1 LLFEIFK
8 ELLQMKQNLTTCPN
22 CGHQFDAGEALQ
34 KHLEIELKKNLEAQ
48 EKANG
53 LKLEAMKQKFA
64 EEKKAF
70 EQEEKKKMWAIAQ
83 SEAQKRSDEK
93 NAAMLAALKEDNE
106 QKQKLIILGRE
117 KEIELLKKEQELKN
131 QQELMKIQL
140 EKTMIE
146 KTKDIEEAAK
156 KRKDEEFELVKKDFE
171 QKLKAQVDL
180 VNEMKRKADQGSMQ
194 LQGEVQEIAIEYIL
208 QQAFPYDRIEE
219 IKKGQRGA
227 DAIQTV
233 INEFG
238 NTCGKIIFESK
249 RTQNFGGDWIEK
261 LKTDQRETGAEIAV
275 LVTQTMPKDM
285 DRFGEKDGVW
295 VCNYTEIKSLVFVLR
310 EILVRTQMAKSV
322 NENKADKMSILYNFL
337 TSSQFK
343 QQMEAIV
350 EGFSNLK
357 NELDKEKRAMSRIW
371 KEREMQIEKVISN
384 TIDMYG
390 SIKGIAGNAVASI
403 QYLELGGNDEIEAD

>member
-1 LLFEIFK
+1 LSFEIFK
-8 ELLQMKQNLTTCPN
+8 ELLRMKQNLTTCPN

-34 KHLEIELKKNLEAQ
+34 KHLEIELKKSLEAQ
-48 EKANG
+48 EKANV
-53 LKLEAMKQKFA
+53 LKLEAMKQKFT

-140 EKTMIE
+140 EKTMLE

-194 LQGEVQEIAIEYIL
+194 LQGEVQEIAIEFML

-261 LKTDQRETGAEIAV
+261 LKNDQRETGAEIAV

-295 VCNYTEIKSLVFVLR
+295 VCNFTEIKSLVFVLR
-310 EILVRTQMAKSV
+310 EILIRTQMAKSV

-371 KEREMQIEKVISN
+371 KEREMQIEKVIGN

-390 SIKGIAGNAVASI
+390 SIKGIAGNAIASI
-403 QYLELGGNDEIEAD
+403 QYLELGGNDESEED

>member
-1 LLFEIFK
+1 
-8 ELLQMKQNLTTCPN
+8 MKQNLTTCPN

-34 KHLEIELKKNLEAQ
+34 KHLEIELKKGIEAQ
-48 EKANG
+48 EKINA
-53 LKLEAMKQKFA
+53 LKIEELKTKMA
-64 EEKKAF
+64 EEKRVF

-83 SEAQKRSDEK
+83 TEAQKRSDEK
-93 NAAMLAALKEDNE
+93 NAAMLAALKEDND
-106 QKQKLIILGRE
+106 QKQKQIILGRE

-140 EKTMIE
+140 EKTMLE

-171 QKLKAQVDL
+171 QKLKAQMDL
-180 VNEMKRKADQGSMQ
+180 VNEMKRKAEQGSMQ
-194 LQGEVQEIAIEYIL
+194 LQGEVQELAIESIL
-208 QQAFPYDRIEE
+208 TQAFPYDQIEE

-227 DAIQTV
+227 DAVQTV

-238 NTCGKIIFESK
+238 QICGKIIFESK

-275 LVTQTMPKDM
+275 LVTQTMPKEM

-295 VCNYTEIKSLVFVLR
+295 VCGFHEIKSLVFVLR
-310 EILVRTQMAKSV
+310 EILIRTQLAKSV
-322 NENKADKMSILYNFL
+322 NDNKADKMSVLYNFL

-350 EGFSNLK
+350 DGFSNLK
-357 NELDKEKRAMSRIW
+357 SELDKEKRAMQRIW
-371 KEREMQIEKVISN
+371 KEREMQIEKVIGN
-384 TIDMYG
+384 TIDMYA
-390 SIKGIAGNAVASI
+390 SIKGIAGNAISPI
-403 QYLELGGNDEIEAD
+403 QYLELGDGNESELTDL